1 MFPYQFGYEAMK
13 LNDRIGRRLKLH
25 DLHVFMAVVE
35 AGGMGNA
42 SRRLN
47 TSQPA
52 ISRSIAELEG
62 TFGVRLLDRNR
73 RGVEPT
79 KFGRS
84 LLESAAAAFDDL
96 RRGVRN
102 IEFLNDP
109 TVGDV
114 RIGGNEA
121 QIIGVIARVVS
132 RLRQQYPGIANH
144 ITPVDALAQQYGD
157 LRDRKVDLVLA
168 RIPQVVDNDI
178 ETETLF
184 YDRTYVVTGTQNKWA
199 RRRRIELPE
208 LVDEPWCLPPV
219 GSLPGTIFVE
229 AFRANGVNRQLK
241 GVTTGSP
248 QLHLNLLATG
258 PFLAILPGSLLRFAK
273 HLHGLKILPVKLS
286 IPPWP
291 VGFMR
296 LKGRALSPVAQ
307 LFIANTREVV
317 KPFAKKM

>member
-1 MFPYQFGYEAMK
+1 MQ
-13 LNDRIGRRLKLH
+13 LSDRIGSRLKLH
-25 DLHVFMAVVE
+25 DLHVFMTVVN
-35 AGGMGNA
+35 AGGMGSA
-42 SRRLN
+42 SRLLN

-62 TFGVRLLDRNR
+62 AFGVRLLDRNR

-84 LLESAAAAFDDL
+84 LLECATAVFDDL
-96 RRGVRN
+96 RQGVKK

-121 QIIGVIARVVS
+121 QIIGVVAAVVS
-132 RLRQQYPGIANH
+132 RMRQRYPGVANH
-144 ITPVDALAQQYGD
+144 IAPIDGLAQQYGD

-168 RIPQVVDNDI
+168 RIPQAVENDI
-178 ETETLF
+178 EAEVLF
-184 YDRTYVVTGTQNKWA
+184 HDRTYVVAGSRNKWA
-199 RRRRIELPE
+199 RRRKIELAE

-229 AFRANGVNRQLK
+229 ALRATGLNFHLN

-248 QLHLNLLATG
+248 QLHLNLLAGG
-258 PFLAILPGSLLRFAK
+258 PFLAILPGSMLRFARN
-273 HLHGLKILPVKLS
+273 LQGLKILPVKLA

-291 VGFMR
+291 VGFMS
-296 LKGRALSPVAQ
+296 LKGRALSPVAR

>member
-1 MFPYQFGYEAMK
+1 MQ
-13 LNDRIGRRLKLH
+13 LTDRVGLRLKLH

-35 AGGMGNA
+35 VGGMGNA
-42 SRRLN
+42 ARRLN

-52 ISRSIAELEG
+52 ISRSIAELEDA
-62 TFGVRLLDRNR
+62 FGVPLLDRNR

-84 LLESAAAAFDDL
+84 LFESAAAVFDDL
-96 RRGVRN
+96 RQGVKN

-121 QIIGVIARVVS
+121 QIIGVIASVVS
-132 RLRQQYPGIANH
+132 RLRLRHPGIANH
-144 ITPVDALAQQYGD
+144 ITPVDALAQQYAD
-157 LRDRKVDLVLA
+157 LRDRKVDLILA
-168 RIPQVVDNDI
+168 RIPRSVDNDVEAEI
-178 ETETLF
+178 LF
-184 YDRTYVVTGTQNKWA
+184 YDRTYVVAGPQNKWA
-199 RRRRIELPE
+199 RRRKIELAE
-208 LVDEPWCLPPV
+208 LADEPWCLPPV
-219 GSLPGTIFVE
+219 GSLPGTIFGE
-229 AFRANGVNRQLK
+229 AFRAAGLDFQNK

-258 PFLAILPGSLLRFAK
+258 PFLAILPGSLLRFTR
-273 HLHGLKILPVKLS
+273 HLHSLKVLPVKLS

-296 LKGRALSPVAQ
+296 LKGRTLSPVAQ
-307 LFIANTREVV
+307 LFIASTRDVV
-317 KPFAKKM
+317 KPFARKM

>member
-1 MFPYQFGYEAMK
+1 MQ
-13 LNDRIGRRLKLH
+13 LTDRVGLRLKLH

-35 AGGMGNA
+35 MGGMGNA
-42 SRRLN
+42 ARRLN

-52 ISRSIAELEG
+52 ISRSIAELED

-84 LLESAAAAFDDL
+84 LFESAAAVFDDL
-96 RRGVRN
+96 RQGVKN

-114 RIGGNEA
+114 RIGGSEA
-121 QIIGVIARVVS
+121 QIIGVIASVVS
-132 RLRQQYPGIANH
+132 SLRLRHPGIANH
-144 ITPVDALAQQYGD
+144 ITPVDALAQQYAD
-157 LRDRKVDLVLA
+157 LRDRRVDLILA
-168 RIPQVVDNDI
+168 RIPQSVDNDI
-178 ETETLF
+178 EAEILF
-184 YDRTYVVTGTQNKWA
+184 YDRTYVVAGPQNKWA
-199 RRRRIELPE
+199 RRRKIELAE
-208 LVDEPWCLPPV
+208 LADEPWCLPPV
-219 GSLPGTIFVE
+219 GSLPGTIFGE
-229 AFRANGVNRQLK
+229 AFRAAGLDFQHK
-241 GVTTGSP
+241 GITTGSP

-258 PFLAILPGSLLRFAK
+258 PFLAILPGSLLRFAR
-273 HLHGLKILPVKLS
+273 HLQSLKVLPVKLS

-296 LKGRALSPVAQ
+296 LKGRTLSPVAQ
-307 LFIANTREVV
+307 LFIATTRDVV